1 MTHTSCCVF
10 WHESSVWIP
19 HAMKK
24 TRKAR
29 VKNLVGKRVR
39 EARLKCRPPVSQE
52 DLAGRA
58 AAQGILLDRSA
69 ISRIENQ
76 DRYLMDY
83 EVAAIARALKV
94 PVAWLYGQGQAD

>member
-1 MTHTSCCVF
+1 
-10 WHESSVWIP
+10 
-19 HAMKK
+19 MKK
-24 TRKAR
+24 TTKAR
-29 VKNLVGKRVR
+29 AKNLVGKRVR

-52 DLAGRA
+52 DLAGRV

-94 PVAWLYGQGQAD
+94 SVAWLFSEE